1 MLVSGPSGPNDRTG
15 IWLFSIAGR
24 TFRLLRDDANNA
36 VPSPDGSHIAFV
48 SGAGE
53 VWQMGAN
60 GEDASRIV
68 TGVKGYSVERVAWS
82 PDGHRIAT
90 LRSHHGHDEALIES
104 WELRGSP
111 ATVILSDPR
120 LRNFCWA
127 QNGRILFARLETPTE
142 ASANIWEIDMNP
154 STLRPSGEPRRL
166 TNWAG
171 FTLLDLSPTADGKR
185 IAFVRKTD
193 QSDVYIGNLEANGFR
208 LNSTRRLTLDD
219 RMDWPS
225 GWLRDGKTVLFFS
238 NRSGHFDI
246 FQQGVNDRTPREVIA
261 SSDEKRAPQL
271 SPDGS
276 WILYLSWSTTNG
288 SLPSAPGRMMRIP
301 VSGGP
306 PESVF
311 EVKGYPGSAQ
321 VPRER
326 WLPSARGY
334 PDFRCPSLPGSL
346 RPCIVSEVN
355 QEQIVF
361 SGFDP
366 IQGRKGELA
375 RLDVDPSDSFW
386 DLSPDGSRIAFGKFE
401 MSGGRIRILDLA
413 GGEPRIIELRDW
425 NDLISVGWSA
435 DGKSLFATNWSSLAG
450 SILRVALN
458 GETHLLHRAAG
469 MTLERPLPS
478 HDGRYLI
485 FGDVITTSNAW
496 MVEIH

>member
-1 MLVSGPSGPNDRTG
+1 MLISGPSGPNDHTG
-15 IWLFSIAGR
+15 IWLYSVAGR
-24 TFRLLRDDANNA
+24 EFRLLRDGASNA

-48 SGAGE
+48 SGADE

-60 GEDASRIV
+60 AEDASRIV
-68 TGVKGYSVERVAWS
+68 PSVKGYSVERVAWS

-90 LRSHHGHDEALIES
+90 LRSHSGYDEALIES
-104 WELRGSP
+104 WELRGGSS
-111 ATVILSDPR
+111 TVLLSDPR

-127 QNGRILFARLETPTE
+127 PDGRILFARLETPAE
-142 ASANIWEIDMNP
+142 ASANIWEIEINS
-154 STLRPSGEPRRL
+154 STTRPSGEPRRL

-193 QSDVYIGNLEANGFR
+193 QSDVYVGDLEANGSR
-208 LNSTRRLTLDD
+208 LNSVRRLTLDD
-219 RMDWPS
+219 RMDWPA

-246 FQQGVNDRTPREVIA
+246 FQQSVNDRTPREIIA
-261 SSDEKRAPQL
+261 STEEKRAPQL
-271 SPDGS
+271 SPDGA
-276 WILYLSWSTTNG
+276 WFLYLSWPMRND
-288 SLPSAPGRMMRIP
+288 SLPSASGRMVRIP

-326 WLPSARGY
+326 WLPTARGY
-334 PDFRCPSLPGSL
+334 PDLRCPSLPGSL

-366 IQGRKGELA
+366 IQGRQGELA
-375 RLDVDPSDSFW
+375 RLDVDPADSFW

-401 MSGGRIRILDLA
+401 VSGGRIRILDLA

-425 NDLISVGWSA
+425 NNLISVGWSA

-450 SILRVALN
+450 SILHVALN
-458 GETHLLHRAAG
+458 GEAHLLHTAAG
-469 MTLERPLPS
+469 MTLERPVPS
-478 HDGRYLI
+478 PDGRYLI

>member
-1 MLVSGPSGPNDRTG
+1 M
-15 IWLFSIAGR
+15 A
-24 TFRLLRDDANNA
+24 
-36 VPSPDGSHIAFV
+36 SPDGSHIAFI

-53 VWQMGAN
+53 IWQMGAN

-68 TGVKGYSVERVAWS
+68 PGVKGYSVGRVAWS
-82 PDGHRIAT
+82 PDGNRVAT
-90 LRSHHGHDEALIES
+90 LRTHRGHDEALIES
-104 WELRGSP
+104 WELRGGS
-111 ATVILSDPR
+111 AGVILSDPR

-127 QNGRILFARLETPTE
+127 PDGHILFARLETPTE
-142 ASANIWEIDMNP
+142 ASANIWEIDIDP
-154 STLRPSGEPRRL
+154 STMRPSREPRRL

-171 FTLLDLSPTADGKR
+171 FTLLDLSSTADGKR
-185 IAFVRKTD
+185 IAFVRKSD
-193 QSDVYIGNLEANGFR
+193 QSDVYVGDLEANGFR

-219 RMDWPS
+219 RMDWPA

-246 FQQGVNDRTPREVIA
+246 FRQSVNDRVPTEVIA

-276 WILYLSWSTTNG
+276 WILYLSWPTTNG
-288 SLPSAPGRMMRIP
+288 SLPSAPGHMMRIP
-301 VSGGP
+301 ASGGP

-334 PDFRCPSLPGSL
+334 PDFRCPFHPTLS
-346 RPCIVSEVN
+346 RPCVLVEVN
-355 QEQIVF
+355 QEQVVF

-366 IQGRKGELA
+366 VQGREGELA
-375 RLDVDPSDSFW
+375 RFDVDPSDSFW

-401 MSGGRIRILDLA
+401 VSGGRISILDLA
-413 GGEPRIIELRDW
+413 GGKPQIVELRGW
-425 NDLISVGWSA
+425 NDLTSVGWSA
-435 DGKSLFATNWSSLAG
+435 DGKSLFATNWGSFAG
-450 SILRVALN
+450 SILHVALN
-458 GETHLLHRAAG
+458 GETHLLHKAAG
-469 MTLERPLPS
+469 MTLERPVPS
-478 HDGRYLI
+478 PDGRYLV

-496 MVEIH
+496 MIEIH